1 MHLFLYK
8 HNTSSLCYIQV
19 SAYCHELLYEQY
31 VSYHLLQDIS
41 REKEFAKLGQRSSI
55 ILITR
60 TAVSLLHTLVCIVC
74 IWLQPDAEQLALLWE
89 EEGKSSPL
97 AQVFCVKATAAHL
110 RGLTQS
116 WRSLG
121 IQTGIAQLI
130 KAGGH
135 GQGCL

>member
-8 HNTSSLCYIQV
+8 HNNSSLCYIQA

-31 VSYHLLQDIS
+31 VFYHLLQDMS
-41 REKEFAKLGQRSSI
+41 REKEFAKFGQRLSI

-60 TAVSLLHTLVCIVC
+60 TAVSLLHILVWTLCIR
-74 IWLQPDAEQLALLWE
+74 LQPVAEQLTLLRE

-97 AQVFCVKATAAHL
+97 AQIFCVKATAAHL

-121 IQTGIAQLI
+121 IQTAIAQLI